1 LGGIVREAVVGEE
14 EDLEQQLRER
24 EREMMMMM
32 MMIMTFFAL
41 L

>member
-1 LGGIVREAVVGEE
+1 MREAVVGEE
-14 EDLEQQLRER
+14 EDLGQQLRER
-24 EREMMMMM
+24 ERERERGMMMM